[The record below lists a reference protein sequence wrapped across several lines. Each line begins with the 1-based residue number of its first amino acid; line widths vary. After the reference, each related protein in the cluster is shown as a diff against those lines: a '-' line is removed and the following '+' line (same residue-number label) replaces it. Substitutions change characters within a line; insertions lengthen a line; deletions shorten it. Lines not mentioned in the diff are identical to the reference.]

1 MICFLITFKGGQ
13 TMANL
18 DANYT
23 NCPGFLQNTP
33 TPPSFDLISITRIAA
48 LLLSLASMILSSVF
62 GWQLGTGSLLLS
74 ATFALML
81 IALAL
86 SEFLAASYVS
96 LMYQHHDLPGL
107 IVAVLILVSGIAIS
121 VVAGQSLVNLKMA
134 EIEEQR
140 RVNSDAYKTWQTQQ
154 AAAAERAKTL
164 AVSDAEFQQAQK
176 TLTALN
182 SELNAYFAQPAKNSR
197 GQNAGQNVGAITSNC
212 TASNWYARQYCPKAR
227 AISAQIAQQQTI
239 VDKHAQYLAAKQHAA
254 EIENQ
259 KPSTGTVDATHP
271 GIASLSILF
280 ETTPQIVKARV
291 LFFLSLCVELFAIGL
306 WFMLHRSSTRRG
318 SNNTPPTAPPFV
330 EASHTQSVPYAHNE
344 GITAQTAAPN
354 NMSPFVEANHAQS
367 VPYAHNEAITTPP
380 SVPNNTPPFVE
391 AAHTQSASHA
401 HNKDITT
408 QPSVPN
414 NTPQSTA
421 VVYET
426 LKNGVLSGQITN
438 LSFKSLAAT
447 LGVSNNKIITEL
459 RDQLVAEK
467 LAMYDDTRKCLPIP
481 Q

>member
-1 MICFLITFKGGQ
+1 
-13 TMANL
+13 MANL

-23 NCPGFLQNTP
+23 IKGRNCPDFLLSTP

-62 GWQLGTGSLLLS
+62 GWQLGAGSLLLS
-74 ATFALML
+74 TTFAVML

-96 LMYQHHDLPGL
+96 LMRQRQDLPGL
-107 IVAVLILVSGIAIS
+107 IVAVLILISGIAIS

-140 RVNSDAYKTWQTQQ
+140 RVNSDAYKAWQTQQ

-164 AVSDAEFQQAQK
+164 AVSEAQFQQAQN

-182 SELNAYFAQPAKNSR
+182 SELNAYLAQPAKNSR
-197 GQNAGQNVGAITSNC
+197 GQNAGQSVGAITSDC

-227 AISAQIAQQQTI
+227 AISAQITQQQTI
-239 VDKHAQYLAAKQHAA
+239 VDKHAQYQAAKQHAA

-306 WFMLHRSSTRRG
+306 WFMLHRSGTRRG
-318 SNNTPPTAPPFV
+318 PNNTPPGAP
-330 EASHTQSVPYAHNE
+330 
-344 GITAQTAAPN
+344 
-354 NMSPFVEANHAQS
+354 PFVEANHAQS
-367 VPYAHNEAITTPP
+367 VSYAHNKTIPAQTGVPNNTSPFVEANHTQSVPDAHLGAIATPP
-380 SVPNNTPPFVE
+380 SVSNNTSSFVE
-391 AAHTQSASHA
+391 TGHAQSVSHA
-401 HNKDITT
+401 HSKD
-408 QPSVPN
+408 
-414 NTPQSTA
+414 NTPKPTA
-421 VVYET
+421 AVYET

-447 LGVSNNKIITEL
+447 LGVSNNKIITSL

-481 Q
+481 R